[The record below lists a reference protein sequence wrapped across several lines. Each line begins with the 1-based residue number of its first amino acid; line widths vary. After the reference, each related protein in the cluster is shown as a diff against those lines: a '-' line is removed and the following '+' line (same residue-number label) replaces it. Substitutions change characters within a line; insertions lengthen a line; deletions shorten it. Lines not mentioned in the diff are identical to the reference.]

1 MNIEQ
6 RGEKL
11 SGFLQLVMSRA
22 CPVFVEVE
30 WRGLWFHLAKLQVT
44 GWANKSKTFLN
55 YKD

>member
-44 GWANKSKTFLN
+44 NWANKSKTFLN